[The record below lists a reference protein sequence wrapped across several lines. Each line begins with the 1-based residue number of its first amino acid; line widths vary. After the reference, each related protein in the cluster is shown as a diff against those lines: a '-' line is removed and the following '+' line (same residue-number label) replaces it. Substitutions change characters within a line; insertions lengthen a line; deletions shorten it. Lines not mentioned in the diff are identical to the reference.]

1 MRNQFVSG
9 GCCQHPI
16 YMHAGP
22 ALLISHRVAQS
33 LMLTYLI
40 ILAVSLKNYKQ
51 LHTKKLNFL
60 QIIRKEKMLLVCIFF
75 RITNFVCVLL
85 LFLLHLLQQS
95 FFSFVFSSQNCLCLQ
110 ESFYASTRGGSR
122 GRNRLGQSH
131 PWNLK
136 KSLDST
142 WFCTIQKPTFAIW
155 GHCAVHCFD
164 ITVFVKYTSSL
175 LLLWSCYD
183 QFLT

>member
-40 ILAVSLKNYKQ
+40 ILAVSLKYYKQ

-60 QIIRKEKMLLVCIFF
+60 QIIRKEKMLLVYIFF
-75 RITNFVCVLL
+75 RITNFCLCFIVVLTPFVTTEL
-85 LFLLHLLQQS
+85 LFIC
-95 FFSFVFSSQNCLCLQ
+95 VFLTELSVFARVFLCL
-110 ESFYASTRGGSR
+110 
-122 GRNRLGQSH
+122 N
-131 PWNLK
+131 
-136 KSLDST
+136 
-142 WFCTIQKPTFAIW
+142 
-155 GHCAVHCFD
+155 
-164 ITVFVKYTSSL
+164 
-175 LLLWSCYD
+175 
-183 QFLT
+183 